1 MGVNEEWP
9 PTTPTR
15 YTPFE
20 VGLSA
25 AENARQAEAEKVRI
39 QRYAARKTA
48 ENNPPTPDRRI
59 RQEAIAT
66 IRAATNRRL
75 DEQAYAARMA
85 KEASARARVEQI
97 NRVRADV
104 DGTAPQMAEPTRE
117 AIEAARILMQMQRA
131 HIAGLESMVQ
141 QVHSQAA
148 AERQAAIEADNAAT
162 RQMYAR
168 HAWDLQMEHERR
180 ERERAREEGNRRL
193 DQAREWRRAS

>member
-1 MGVNEEWP
+1 M
-9 PTTPTR
+9 
-15 YTPFE
+15 
-20 VGLSA
+20 
-25 AENARQAEAEKVRI
+25 
-39 QRYAARKTA
+39 
-48 ENNPPTPDRRI
+48 
-59 RQEAIAT
+59 
-66 IRAATNRRL
+66 
-75 DEQAYAARMA
+75 
-85 KEASARARVEQI
+85 EQI

-193 DQAREWRRAS
+193 EQAREWRRAS